1 MEIGSVGAIV
11 NMLLSGF
18 GTAFIPEFAVEKHL
32 AAGELAELKTEG
44 IDIDLYSYFIYSK
57 DRWINP
63 VMKEFIRIAEEYQRE
78 TE

>member
-18 GTAFIPEFAVEKHL
+18 GTAFIPEFAVAKYL
-32 AAGELAELKTEG
+32 ASGELTELKTDG

-63 VMKEFIRIAEEYQRE
+63 VMKEFIRIAEESQMEIR
-78 TE
+78 